1 MRPGRLHRPDSLV
14 PRCPLGSVTDAGLVL
29 SREVPRTSGAFPSG
43 AFPSGGPCAQP
54 VTVPPGAVER
64 GEPRREA
71 GRRASAKNTAVCCRC
86 LSSRPCGTL
95 SVEIDLVDV
104 VRTQVR
110 LAGGSSLEV

>member
-54 VTVPPGAVER
+54 VPPGAVER
-64 GEPRREA
+64 GGPRREA
-71 GRRASAKNTAVCCRC
+71 ATRGERKKYCGVCCRC
-86 LSSRPCGTL
+86 LSLRPCGTL